1 MTYAGQ
7 ALLHAAIA
15 SLVIEALLRL
25 WRVDEPG
32 ERLALRWVAL
42 LGPVVLTAGYL
53 ALVPGRSTAGFT
65 ERWALFSGAHWNE
78 LRMGG
83 VGVASGAT
91 VILSV
96 VGIALYLRDVVPFLA
111 ERVSREARDTGL
123 PADHPAVVR
132 VRESLAGLP
141 GSGPGRPATVTVVDL
156 ESPVLLCAGVDRTS
170 ILVSTGTLARLDDG
184 ELTAALAHEVS
195 HLVSRDPLMGWWLMM
210 ARTLQFFNPV
220 VQIVA
225 RQVVQDVERR
235 ADLAVARQGRSRDL
249 AGAVLRLSQ
258 APEVHSD
265 LALPSEG
272 RHFAARIVSSA
283 HRHATDNRS
292 QLLFENVQ
300 PASSPLRNWRI
311 GLAGAAVMLLLYL
324 VV

>member
-132 VRESLAGLP
+132 VRESLAGL
-141 GSGPGRPATVTVVDL
+141 
-156 ESPVLLCAGVDRTS
+156 
-170 ILVSTGTLARLDDG
+170 
-184 ELTAALAHEVS
+184 
-195 HLVSRDPLMGWWLMM
+195 
-210 ARTLQFFNPV
+210 
-220 VQIVA
+220 
-225 RQVVQDVERR
+225 
-235 ADLAVARQGRSRDL
+235 
-249 AGAVLRLSQ
+249 RLSRLSTSNRRCCS
-258 APEVHSD
+258 APVSIGR
-265 LALPSEG
+265 ASWFPPAPS
-272 RHFAARIVSSA
+272 RAWM
-283 HRHATDNRS
+283 T
-292 QLLFENVQ
+292 
-300 PASSPLRNWRI
+300 AS
-311 GLAGAAVMLLLYL
+311 
-324 VV
+324 